1 MIQSNLATRP
11 FYNERAV
18 RFWLLAA
25 ALLVA
30 IATIFNVA
38 QMIRYSRSD
47 TELARQAAN
56 DETRAS
62 ELRADAARLRG
73 SVDTKQIELS
83 SVEARRA
90 NELIDRRIFS
100 WTEVWNRF
108 EATLPPLVRVTSF
121 RRQVD
126 RDRGNVLTVGVIARN
141 VNDVEQFIDNLE
153 NTGAFIDVLP
163 QADRVNDAGQIEAA
177 IEMIYL
183 GSPATTPT
191 PPGDSG
197 PERGAP
203 R

>member
-1 MIQSNLATRP
+1 VIQTNLATRP

-30 IATIFNVA
+30 VATIFNVA

-108 EATLPPLVRVTSF
+108 EATLPPFVRITSF

-126 RDRGNVLTVGVIARN
+126 SDRGNVLTVSVIARN
-141 VNDVEQFIDNLE
+141 FNDVEQFIDNLE
-153 NTGAFIDVLP
+153 NTGAFMDVAA
-163 QADRVNDAGQIEAA
+163 QADRVNDAGQVEVAL
-177 IEMIYL
+177 EMIYL
-183 GSPATTPT
+183 GQPAITGNPE
-191 PPGDSG
+191 

-203 R
+203 GR